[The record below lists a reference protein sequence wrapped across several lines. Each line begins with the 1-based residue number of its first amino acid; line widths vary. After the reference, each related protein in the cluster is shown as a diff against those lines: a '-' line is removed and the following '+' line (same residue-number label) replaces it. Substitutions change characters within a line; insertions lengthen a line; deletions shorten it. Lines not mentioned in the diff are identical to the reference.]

1 MISSPS
7 KNSVSRRESGTD
19 MTPMVDVTFL
29 LLIFFMVTASFTLQR
44 AIAMPRQSSQLA
56 SIKAVEPTLEVDRI
70 SLAVDGY
77 GGFYLATGSWEQE
90 LLGKQSLITGLKRA
104 LTQTHPDSHL
114 EISVDPEARLQ
125 AMIDAI
131 DAGTIAGF
139 SQLTVLQT
147 DDVSTRQR

>member
-1 MISSPS
+1 MSSPNR
-7 KNSVSRRESGTD
+7 KHAAWRRDPGTD

-56 SIKAVEPTLEVDRI
+56 SLQAVDPLPEVELISLTVDR
-70 SLAVDGY
+70 DGV
-77 GGFYLATGSWEQE
+77 FYLTTRHWQQE

-104 LTQTHPDSHL
+104 ARHTHPDSQL
-114 EISVDPEARLQ
+114 EISVDSEARLQ
-125 AMIDAI
+125 WMVDAI

-139 SQLTVLQT
+139 SRVAVVQT
-147 DDVSTRQR
+147 DDVLVRQR